1 MYVQPKFI
9 PVNILNIQITTSK
22 NIPPHRREVFVSG
35 DGNYFYR
42 DLARWKDKL
51 NDENTRKSLSQI
63 IACLRKSQDFFA
75 ATFLLELIGGEEAD
89 YWKSSRNCGH
99 ILACASLL
107 KRPICTYAS
116 LESKKGLVLRRLL
129 MPFRSHLPQQRGSVC
144 V

>member
-1 MYVQPKFI
+1 MYVQHKFI

-51 NDENTRKSLSQI
+51 NDKKNEEIPGQI

-89 YWKSSRNCGH
+89 Y
-99 ILACASLL
+99 
-107 KRPICTYAS
+107 
-116 LESKKGLVLRRLL
+116 
-129 MPFRSHLPQQRGSVC
+129 
-144 V
+144 